1 MSKCIVH
8 ILSVFLFV
16 WSHTCFSQD
25 VHAKQHDE
33 LGDIKVH
40 QKPSTIAK
48 DIGKL
53 QKKQEKAYKKQLKKT
68 RKRWLR
74 SNKKKQQGKVFGE

>member
-1 MSKCIVH
+1 MNKN
-8 ILSVFLFV
+8 ILYFLISFLFALGG
-16 WSHTCFSQD
+16 TCFAQD
-25 VHAKQHDE
+25 VHSKQHEE
-33 LGDIKVH
+33 LSDIKAH

-68 RKRWLR
+68 RKRWMK
-74 SNKKKQQGKVFGE
+74 SNKKKQQGKVFGQ